1 MSFNRTVF
9 GKVLLFLEHRM
20 QRAFLMQIYCGT
32 YLRYPMR
39 ALKYLNKY
47 FLKYK
52 WLLGAG
58 AFFVIVSVIFKLFPA
73 LLIRNSFD
81 TIATVIDDYKEGN
94 VQDKLVRWK
103 LIRYG
108 LYIIASAILQG
119 VFMYFMRQTI
129 VVMSRHIEF
138 DLKNVVF
145 EQYQRLTQRF
155 FKQNNTGDLMN
166 RISEDVGK
174 VRMYVGPA
182 IMYALNTGFTIV
194 LVISIML
201 SVSPKLTL
209 LTLAPLPL
217 LAFLVYK
224 VANLI
229 NVKSLAV
236 QEQLSTLSTFAQES
250 FSGMRVIKS
259 YHRLNWFNRKL
270 KQEAIQYRSVNE
282 ELFKINATFQPIMI
296 LMVGIS
302 TLITI
307 YVGGRLYFNGEV
319 SAGNITEFIYY
330 VNLLTWP
337 IASIGWVTSLVQ
349 SAAASMERLNEF
361 LSEEPDFKSGTHKP
375 DTFLGRVEFK
385 NVSFTYPNSG
395 IQALD
400 NVSFKVEAGHSLGIL
415 GKTGSGKSTIT
426 ALMVRQYDPSEG
438 QILVDGVNIKD
449 WHLPTL
455 KRYLGWVPQEA
466 FLFSDTIARNIAFGL
481 DTFSIQEVERAAVA
495 AGVHDNIIDFPKG
508 YETKV
513 GERGITLSGG
523 QKQRVSIARA
533 LAKDP
538 KLMVFDDCLSAV
550 DTETEEL
557 ILGNI
562 KEATST
568 ISSIII
574 AHRVSSVKHCE
585 QIICLDNG
593 AVIEKGTHSELENA
607 GGHYSEL
614 ISLQLEQ

>member
-1 MSFNRTVF
+1 
-9 GKVLLFLEHRM
+9 M
-20 QRAFLMQIYCGT
+20 Q
-32 YLRYPMR
+32 

-47 FLKYK
+47 FIKYK

-81 TIATVIDDYKEGN
+81 TIAEVIENYKTGA
-94 VQDKLVRWK
+94 VQNELVRWE
-103 LIRYG
+103 LIKYG
-108 LYIIASAILQG
+108 LFIIASAVLQG
-119 VFMYFMRQTI
+119 IFMYFMRQTI
-129 VVMSRHIEF
+129 VVMSRHIEY

-182 IMYALNTGFTIV
+182 IMYALNTGFTII
-194 LVISIML
+194 LVISIMI

-236 QEQLSTLSTFAQES
+236 QQQLSTLSTFAQES

-259 YHRLNWFNRKL
+259 YHRLHWFNAKF
-270 KQEAIQYRSVNE
+270 KTEAIEYRSVNE
-282 ELFKINATFQPIMI
+282 ELFRVNATFQPIMI

-307 YVGGRLYFNGEV
+307 FVGGQLYFAGEV

-361 LSEEPDFKSGTHKP
+361 LSEEPDFNSGDYRPSSFQGTV
-375 DTFLGRVEFK
+375 TFK

-400 NVSFKVEAGHSLGIL
+400 NVSFTLQAGQSLGIL

-426 ALMVRQYDPSEG
+426 ALMVRQYDPTEG
-438 QILVDGVNIKD
+438 QILIDGVDVKD

-455 KRYLGWVPQEA
+455 KKYLGWVPQEA

-481 DTFSIQEVERAAVA
+481 DKFNQNQVEQAAMA
-495 AGVHDNIIDFPKG
+495 AGVHDNIIDFPKQ
-508 YETKV
+508 YETTV
-513 GERGITLSGG
+513 GERGVTLSGG

-533 LAKDP
+533 LAKSP

-562 KEATST
+562 KEATAS
-568 ISSIII
+568 ISSMIV

-585 QIICLDNG
+585 QIICLENG
-593 AVIEKGTHSELENA
+593 QIIEKGTHEELEIA

-614 ISLQLEQ
+614 ISLQLDQ

>member
-1 MSFNRTVF
+1 
-9 GKVLLFLEHRM
+9 M
-20 QRAFLMQIYCGT
+20 Q
-32 YLRYPMR
+32 

-47 FLKYK
+47 FIKYK

-81 TIATVIDDYKEGN
+81 TIAEVIENYKTGA
-94 VQDKLVRWK
+94 VQNELVRWE
-103 LIRYG
+103 LIKYG
-108 LYIIASAILQG
+108 LFIIASAVLQG
-119 VFMYFMRQTI
+119 IFMYFMRQTI
-129 VVMSRHIEF
+129 VVMSRHIEY

-182 IMYALNTGFTIV
+182 IMYALNTGFTII
-194 LVISIML
+194 LVISIMI

-236 QEQLSTLSTFAQES
+236 QQQLSTLSTFAQES

-259 YHRLNWFNRKL
+259 YHRLHWFNAKF
-270 KQEAIQYRSVNE
+270 KTEAIEYRSVNE
-282 ELFKINATFQPIMI
+282 ELFRVNATFQPIMI

-307 YVGGRLYFNGEV
+307 FVGGQLYFAGEV

-361 LSEEPDFKSGTHKP
+361 LSEEPDFKSGDYQPSSFQGTV
-375 DTFLGRVEFK
+375 TFK

-400 NVSFKVEAGHSLGIL
+400 NVSFTLQAGQSLGIL

-426 ALMVRQYDPSEG
+426 ALMVRQYDPTEG
-438 QILVDGVNIKD
+438 QILIDGVDVKD

-455 KRYLGWVPQEA
+455 KKYLGWVPQEA

-481 DTFSIQEVERAAVA
+481 DKFNQNQVEQAAMA
-495 AGVHDNIIDFPKG
+495 AGVHDNIIDFPKQ
-508 YETKV
+508 YETTV
-513 GERGITLSGG
+513 GERGVTLSGG

-533 LAKDP
+533 LAKSP

-562 KEATST
+562 KEATAS
-568 ISSIII
+568 ISSMIV

-585 QIICLDNG
+585 QIICLENG
-593 AVIEKGTHSELENA
+593 QIIEKGTHEELEIA

-614 ISLQLEQ
+614 IRLQLDQ

>member
-1 MSFNRTVF
+1 
-9 GKVLLFLEHRM
+9 M
-20 QRAFLMQIYCGT
+20 Q
-32 YLRYPMR
+32 

-47 FLKYK
+47 LIKYK
-52 WLLGAG
+52 WLLGVG
-58 AFFVIVSVIFKLFPA
+58 ALFVIISVVFKLFPA

-81 TIATVIDDYKEGN
+81 TIAEVIENYKTGQ
-94 VQDKLVRWK
+94 VQNDIVRWE
-103 LIRYG
+103 LIKYG

-119 VFMYFMRQTI
+119 IFMYFMRQTI
-129 VVMSRHIEF
+129 VVMSRHIEY
-138 DLKNVVF
+138 DLKNIVF
-145 EQYQRLTQRF
+145 DQYQRLTQRF

-182 IMYALNTGFTIV
+182 IMYALNTGFTII

-217 LAFLVYK
+217 LAFLIYK

-229 NVKSLAV
+229 NIKSLAV
-236 QEQLSTLSTFAQES
+236 QEQLSTLSTFSQES

-259 YHRLNWFNRKL
+259 YHKLNWFGNKFEEEAL
-270 KQEAIQYRSVNE
+270 KYRAVNE
-282 ELFKINATFQPIMI
+282 ELFRVNATFQPIMI

-302 TLITI
+302 TLLTI
-307 YVGGRLYFNGEV
+307 FVGGKLYFAGEIT
-319 SAGNITEFIYY
+319 AGNITEFIYY

-361 LSEEPDFKSGTHKP
+361 LSEEPDFKSGEYIP
-375 DTFLGRVEFK
+375 DSFQGTIEFR

-395 IQALD
+395 ITALQ
-400 NVSFKVEAGHSLGIL
+400 NVSFTLAAGESLGIL
-415 GKTGSGKSTIT
+415 GKTGAGKSTIT
-426 ALMVRQYDPSEG
+426 SLIVRQYDPNSG
-438 QILVDGVNIKD
+438 QILVDGMD
-449 WHLPTL
+449 LTQWHLPTL
-455 KRYLGWVPQEA
+455 KSYLGWVPQEA
-466 FLFSDTIARNIAFGL
+466 FLFSDTISKNISFGL
-481 DTFSIQEVERAAVA
+481 DESEEENIQNAAKA
-495 AGVHDNIIDFPKG
+495 AGVHENIVEFPNA

-513 GERGITLSGG
+513 GERGVTLSGG
-523 QKQRVSIARA
+523 QKQRISIARA
-533 LAKDP
+533 LAKNP

-562 KEATST
+562 KQATSS
-568 ISSIII
+568 ISSLII
-574 AHRVSSVKHCE
+574 AHRVSSVKHCD
-585 QIICLDNG
+585 QIICLENG
-593 AVIEKGTHSELENA
+593 AVIEKGNHAELENA

-614 ISLQLEQ
+614 IALQLDAS